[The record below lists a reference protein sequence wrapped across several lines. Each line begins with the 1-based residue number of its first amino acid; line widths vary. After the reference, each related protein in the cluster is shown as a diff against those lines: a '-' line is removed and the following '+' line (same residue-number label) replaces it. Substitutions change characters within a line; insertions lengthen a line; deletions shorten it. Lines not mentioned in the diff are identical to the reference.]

1 MITVEP
7 VILHSVLAHIES
19 AAASLTELGAASG
32 QDDEQYLKNLRS
44 RIERGEVMD
53 VDWRSLSDRVS
64 QVLDF
69 SVCLDISSA
78 PIIMQATTLCLMH
91 F

>member
-1 MITVEP
+1 
-7 VILHSVLAHIES
+7 
-19 AAASLTELGAASG
+19 
-32 QDDEQYLKNLRS
+32 
-44 RIERGEVMD
+44 MD